1 MFRLPSQQALIN
13 RYGLNSDGADAVAM
27 RLRLRLQQYA
37 YENGFGIDE
46 IGEQM
51 VLDGG
56 AGVPPGSL
64 TKGKLLAVQIAKD
77 SATSDE
83 DIEAVNAG
91 YIYCVEALAKYADIL
106 VVNISCPNVSGQK
119 LEPLRDILTS
129 VVDATRKLDRRA
141 KPAVMVKV
149 TESMEE
155 GKDLE

>member
-13 RYGLNSDGADAVAM
+13 RYGLNSDGADAVAR
-27 RLRLRLQQYA
+27 RLRLRLREYA

-46 IGEQM
+46 IAEQM
-51 VLDGG
+51 VLDGE

-64 TKGKLLAVQIAKD
+64 AKGKLLAVQIAKN
-77 SATSDE
+77 SATLDE
-83 DIEAVNAG
+83 DIEAVKAD
-91 YIYCVEALAKYADIL
+91 YVYCVKALAKYADIL

-129 VVDATRKLDRRA
+129 VVNATRKLERRT

-149 TESMEE
+149 T
-155 GKDLE
+155 KHVHR

>member
-1 MFRLPSQQALIN
+1 
-13 RYGLNSDGADAVAM
+13 
-27 RLRLRLQQYA
+27 
-37 YENGFGIDE
+37 
-46 IGEQM
+46 M
-51 VLDGG
+51 VLDGR

-83 DIEAVNAG
+83 DIEAVKAG